1 MVHCS
6 DLSNPTKPLPLY
18 QKWVDRVMNE
28 FFHQGDMEREKGLD
42 ISAMCDRH
50 TATIE
55 KSQVSIFTKLY
66 WICTYLNILTC
77 HLKYRWSENISDIMY
92 FIIST
97 MISKLNKNIQAE
109 KINWKNFKK

>member
-55 KSQVSIFTKLY
+55 KSQVSIFTQM
-66 WICTYLNILTC
+66 LTC
-77 HLKYRWSENISDIMY
+77 HLKYRWSDNISDIMY
-92 FIIST
+92 FVIST
-97 MISKLNKNIQAE
+97 MISKLNKNMQFR
-109 KINWKNFKK
+109 KIFF